1 MKTCE
6 EYVIK
11 RVEELEKRNEALVKE
26 NELLKN
32 KLDVAESNYKEA
44 VKATIPLKVKVDD
57 VYYKIYVDEN
67 FGTLV
72 RINKVENTNLNELIN
87 FIKKAHQI
95 LGMKMAET
103 ENEEDV

>member
-95 LGMKMAET
+95 LGMAEI
-103 ENEEDV
+103 EDEEDV